1 MLDPST
7 WHGLVL
13 PVGHRLG
20 PLHDPAGSGPAP
32 GVVRRGDVAE
42 LLPPDEATVW
52 DLARPQPADPQ
63 PGDAVALQ
71 SRVVRAGLEPSL
83 VDRLVA
89 RGLLVRVVP
98 EDPGIGQVSSR
109 VRARPLG
116 ASVGGREASD
126 TVSFGAPGVAPLD
139 VPGADAEVWLAAVYA
154 PDLWTAAG
162 VLCAFR
168 EPERTSVATAAERER
183 PLAELWAV
191 VPRFLAG
198 GRGHLDTAGV
208 RPGAR

>member
-1 MLDPST
+1 MLDPSA

-20 PLHDPAGSGPAP
+20 PLHDLPASGPAP
-32 GVVRRGDVAE
+32 GVVRRGDAAE
-42 LLPPDEATVW
+42 LLSPDEARVW
-52 DLARPQPADPQ
+52 DLARPRRGDVQ
-63 PGDAVALQ
+63 PGDAVTLQ
-71 SRVVRAGLEPSL
+71 SRVVLAGLEPSL

-89 RGLLVRVVP
+89 RGLLLRVVP
-98 EDPGIGQVSSR
+98 EDAGIGQVSAR

-116 ASVGGREASD
+116 ASVGGRPASD
-126 TVSFGAPGVAPLD
+126 TVSFGGPGAAPLD
-139 VPGADAEVWLAAVYA
+139 VSGADAEVWLAAVYA

-168 EPERTSVATAAERER
+168 EPERTTVASAAERER
-183 PLAELWAV
+183 PLARLWDV

-198 GRGHLDTAGV
+198 GRGFLDSAGV
-208 RPGAR
+208 RPGDR